1 MEQWYLA
8 CHKTG
13 KDSVFR
19 AMGALTYISGTAFCP
34 QIRVF
39 RPRQDRPGH
48 FRQVVEPLF
57 PGYLFIAFDPE
68 ITHTS
73 KIEHCPGIS
82 YLVRTAGEIK
92 PIRNIVVDEI
102 MRLPV
107 CYQSQENQ
115 SPRQRRSPANLI
127 QQRRIAGQLD
137 TFVKETAPDERGAL
151 FLAFLD
157 TLEATACTR

>member
-19 AMGALTYISGTAFCP
+19 AMGALTHINGTAFFP
-34 QIRVF
+34 QIRVY
-39 RPRQDRPGH
+39 RPRPDRPGH

-82 YLVRTAGEIK
+82 YLVRTAGQIK
-92 PIRNIVVDEI
+92 PVRNIVVDEI

-107 CYQSQENQ
+107 CCQGTGEK
-115 SPRQRRSPANLI
+115 RRSSAHVL

-137 TFVKETAPDERGAL
+137 TFVRETAPEERGAL

-157 TLEATACTR
+157 TLEASCVR

>member
-8 CHKTG
+8 CHKPG
-13 KDSVFR
+13 KDSIFK
-19 AMGALTYISGTAFCP
+19 AMAALTHINGTAFCP
-34 QIRVF
+34 QIRVY
-39 RPRQDRPGH
+39 RPRADRPGH
-48 FRQVVEPLF
+48 FRQVIESLF

-68 ITHTS
+68 LTQTS

-82 YLVRTAGEIK
+82 YLVRTAGHIT
-92 PIRNIVVDEI
+92 PIRDIVIDEI

-107 CYQSQENQ
+107 CYQSFEHKHPN
-115 SPRQRRSPANLI
+115 QRRAPANYLE
-127 QQRRIAGQLD
+127 QRRIASQLD

-157 TLEATACTR
+157 TLEAACVR